1 MSKELFEKVTKEV
14 YIVPVF
20 VSVHDAICKE
30 ANLDI
35 KPLVENIEKFSDVI
49 YNLDEENT
57 RELVSGFIRVY
68 DVQAAAQGRL
78 GILRGIIHKYIEKSI
93 MDFKKKENRFFKPAT
108 NDIRDIFSV
117 DDVKEIFKI
126 SKVYYNGDI
135 KNLIKQNLPKLVDEY
150 LAKEISGVYVFTR
163 AGVQLL
169 LNDAAKLTT
178 GENKGAV
185 TFHNTAPNIT
195 LAVSTKAEEPQAI
208 RFDKEE
214 ENDVNS
220 YYLKSS
226 SMNRDLENFIV
237 TDIDPY
243 SGGHKEVTTPVH
255 NVDDYHRV
263 LLNLIWYFPLYM
275 GIDYFFNENVN
286 DNVVCATQTKNLLIF
301 NPVGLKRLLKTYYAL
316 FYRKETTFSLK
327 DFIDGV
333 KDMGYLPDK
342 HTLCHNGKEV
352 KDVLVF
358 DKNIIAKY
366 IFDNRLIDLIPSYER
381 CVDWWKYDIHS
392 NAFNAVAA
400 SNEFIDLARKY
411 NLINREF
418 VPVDNSSAVI
428 KIDYPTHAAVE
439 NDVEEEEV
447 VEPEVEEVVK
457 EEPKPVAI
465 PAPSSEFDKVV
476 YDARKSI
483 FLSDIVNWVVDNSDT
498 DEDEKNRVGEV
509 FKSIRKYNPECQL
522 YKNATDL
529 SSTIRGFD
537 GIYNPVVFP
546 KH

>member
-195 LAVSTKAEEPQAI
+195 LAVSTKAEPPAI

-243 SGGHKEVTTPVH
+243 DRGHKEVTTPVH

-263 LLNLIWYFPLYM
+263 LLNLIWHFPLHM

-301 NPVGLKRLLKTYYAL
+301 NPVGLNRLLKTYYAL

-418 VPVDNSSAVI
+418 VPVNNSSAVI

-439 NDVEEEEV
+439 EDVEEEEV

-457 EEPKPVAI
+457 EEPKPVVI

>member
-1 MSKELFEKVTKEV
+1 MSKELFEKVAKET

-30 ANLDI
+30 ENLDI

-49 YNLDEENT
+49 YNLDEANT

-78 GILRGIIHKYIEKSI
+78 GILRGAVHKYIEKSI

-169 LNDAAKLTT
+169 LNDATKLATT
-178 GENKGAV
+178 FDG
-185 TFHNTAPNIT
+185 TAPNINV
-195 LAVSTKAEEPQAI
+195 AVSTKAEPPAI

-243 SGGHKEVTTPVH
+243 VGGHKEVTTPVH
-255 NVDDYHRV
+255 KVDDYHRV

-301 NPVGLKRLLKTYYAL
+301 NPIGLKRLLKTYYAL

-327 DFIDGV
+327 DFIDSV

-358 DKNIIAKY
+358 DKNIITKY

-381 CVDWWKYDIHS
+381 CIDWWKYDIHS

-418 VPVDNSSAVI
+418 APVDNSSDVI
-428 KIDYPTHAAVE
+428 KIDYPTHANSIPAVE
-439 NDVEEEEV
+439 DEEV

-465 PAPSSEFDKVV
+465 PTPSTDFDKVV
-476 YDARKSI
+476 YDAKKAI

-498 DEDEKNRVGEV
+498 DEDEKDRVSEV
-509 FKSIRKYNPECQL
+509 FKSIRKYNQECQ
-522 YKNATDL
+522 
-529 SSTIRGFD
+529 
-537 GIYNPVVFP
+537 
-546 KH
+546 

>member
-169 LNDAAKLTT
+169 LNDAKAENMGATT
-178 GENKGAV
+178 
-185 TFHNTAPNIT
+185 FDNTAPNINVV
-195 LAVSTKAEEPQAI
+195 VSTKAEPPAI

-243 SGGHKEVTTPVH
+243 VGGHKEVTTPVH
-255 NVDDYHRV
+255 KVDDYHRV

-286 DNVVCATQTKNLLIF
+286 NSVVCATQTKNLLIF
-301 NPVGLKRLLKTYYAL
+301 NPIGLKRLLKTYYAL

-327 DFIDGV
+327 DFIDSV

-366 IFDNRLIDLIPSYER
+366 IFDNRLIDMIPSYER
-381 CVDWWKYDIHS
+381 YIDWWKHDINS
-392 NAFNAVAA
+392 NAFNAVGA

-418 VPVDNSSAVI
+418 APVDNSSAVI
-428 KIDYPTHAAVE
+428 KIDYPTHAAVD

-457 EEPKPVAI
+457 EEPKPVVI

-476 YDARKSI
+476 YDSRKSI

-522 YKNATDL
+522 YKNAADL

-537 GIYNPVVFP
+537 GIINPVVFP

>member
-169 LNDAAKLTT
+169 LNDAKAENMSATT
-178 GENKGAV
+178 
-185 TFHNTAPNIT
+185 FDNTAPNINVV
-195 LAVSTKAEEPQAI
+195 VSTKAEPPAI

-243 SGGHKEVTTPVH
+243 VGGHKEVTTPVH
-255 NVDDYHRV
+255 KVDDYHRV

-286 DNVVCATQTKNLLIF
+286 NSVVCATQTKDLLIF
-301 NPVGLKRLLKTYYAL
+301 NPIGLKRLLKTYYAL

-327 DFIDGV
+327 DFIDSV

-366 IFDNRLIDLIPSYER
+366 IFDNRLIDMIPSYER
-381 CVDWWKYDIHS
+381 YIDWWKHDINS
-392 NAFNAVAA
+392 NAFNAVGA

-418 VPVDNSSAVI
+418 TPVDNSSAVI

-439 NDVEEEEV
+439 KDVEEEEV

-457 EEPKPVAI
+457 EEPKPVVI

-476 YDARKSI
+476 YDSRKSI

-522 YKNATDL
+522 YKNAADL

-537 GIYNPVVFP
+537 GIINPVVFP

>member
-1 MSKELFEKVTKEV
+1 MSKELFEKVAKEV

-49 YNLDEENT
+49 YNLDEANT

-169 LNDAAKLTT
+169 LNDAKAKNMGATT
-178 GENKGAV
+178 FDG
-185 TFHNTAPNIT
+185 TAPNINVV
-195 LAVSTKAEEPQAI
+195 VSTKAEPPAI

-226 SMNRDLENFIV
+226 SMDRDLKDFIV
-237 TDIDPY
+237 TDINPY
-243 SGGHKEVTTPVH
+243 VGGHKTITTPVH
-255 NVDDYHRV
+255 KVDDYRRV

-286 DNVVCATQTKNLLIF
+286 NSVVCATQTKNLLIF
-301 NPVGLKRLLKTYYAL
+301 NPVGLKRLLNTYYAL

-342 HTLCHNGKEV
+342 HTLCHNGKKV

-366 IFDNRLIDLIPSYER
+366 IFDNRLIDMIPFYER
-381 CVDWWKYDIHS
+381 YINWWKYDINS
-392 NAFNAVAA
+392 NAFNAVGA

-418 VPVDNSSAVI
+418 VPVDNSSAII
-428 KIDYPTHAAVE
+428 KIDYPTHANSTPE
-439 NDVEEEEV
+439 VEEEEV

-457 EEPKPVAI
+457 EEPKPVVTI

-476 YDARKSI
+476 YDAKKAI
-483 FLSDIVNWVVDNSDT
+483 FLSDIVSWVVDNSDT

-522 YKNATDL
+522 YKNVADL

>member
-169 LNDAAKLTT
+169 LNDAKAENMGATT
-178 GENKGAV
+178 
-185 TFHNTAPNIT
+185 FDNTAPNINVV
-195 LAVSTKAEEPQAI
+195 VSTKAEPPAI

-226 SMNRDLENFIV
+226 SMNRDLEKFIV

-243 SGGHKEVTTPVH
+243 VGGHKEVTTPVH
-255 NVDDYHRV
+255 KVDDYHRV

-301 NPVGLKRLLKTYYAL
+301 NPIGLKRLLKTYYAL

-327 DFIDGV
+327 DFIDSV

-381 CVDWWKYDIHS
+381 CIDWWKYDIHS
-392 NAFNAVAA
+392 NAFNAVGA

-418 VPVDNSSAVI
+418 APVDNSSAVI

-439 NDVEEEEV
+439 EDVEEEEV

-457 EEPKPVAI
+457 EEPKPVVI
-465 PAPSSEFDKVV
+465 PSPSSEFDKVV

-522 YKNATDL
+522 YKNAADL

-537 GIYNPVVFP
+537 GIINPVVFP

>member
-49 YNLDEENT
+49 YNLDEANT

-169 LNDAAKLTT
+169 LNDAKAKNM
-178 GENKGAV
+178 GGV

-195 LAVSTKAEEPQAI
+195 LAVSTKAEPPAI

-214 ENDVNS
+214 ENDTDS

-226 SMNRDLENFIV
+226 SMNRDLENFIIN
-237 TDIDPY
+237 DINPY
-243 SGGHKEVTTPVH
+243 VGGHKTVSIPVH
-255 NVDDYHRV
+255 KVDDYRRV

-286 DNVVCATQTKNLLIF
+286 DSVVCATQTKNLLIF

-316 FYRKETTFSLK
+316 FYRKEATFSLE
-327 DFIDGV
+327 DFINGV

-381 CVDWWKYDIHS
+381 YIDWWKHDINS
-392 NAFNAVAA
+392 NAFNPVAA

-428 KIDYPTHAAVE
+428 KIDYPTHANNTPA
-439 NDVEEEEV
+439 VEEEEV
-447 VEPEVEEVVK
+447 VEPEVKEVVK

-465 PAPSSEFDKVV
+465 PTPSTDFDKVV
-476 YDARKSI
+476 YEAKKAI

-498 DEDEKNRVGEV
+498 DEGEKNRVSEV

-529 SSTIRGFD
+529 NSTIRGFD

>member
-169 LNDAAKLTT
+169 LNDAAKLAT

-195 LAVSTKAEEPQAI
+195 LAVSTKAEPPAI

-214 ENDVNS
+214 ENGVNS

-243 SGGHKEVTTPVH
+243 DRGHKEVTTPVH

-301 NPVGLKRLLKTYYAL
+301 NPVGLNRLLKTYYAL
-316 FYRKETTFSLK
+316 FYRKKTTFSLK

-381 CVDWWKYDIHS
+381 CIDWWKYDIHS

-439 NDVEEEEV
+439 EDVEEEEV

-457 EEPKPVAI
+457 EEPKPVVI

-509 FKSIRKYNPECQL
+509 FKSICKYNPECQL

>member
-169 LNDAAKLTT
+169 LNDAKAENMGATT
-178 GENKGAV
+178 
-185 TFHNTAPNIT
+185 FDNTAPNINVV
-195 LAVSTKAEEPQAI
+195 VSTKAEPPTI

-214 ENDVNS
+214 ENDVNN

-226 SMNRDLENFIV
+226 SMNRDLENFII

-243 SGGHKEVTTPVH
+243 VGGHKEVTTPVH
-255 NVDDYHRV
+255 KVDDYHRV

-301 NPVGLKRLLKTYYAL
+301 NPIGLKRLLKTYYAL

-327 DFIDGV
+327 DFIDSV

-366 IFDNRLIDLIPSYER
+366 IFDNRLIDMIPSYER
-381 CVDWWKYDIHS
+381 YIDWWKHDINS
-392 NAFNAVAA
+392 NAFNAVGA

-418 VPVDNSSAVI
+418 TPVDNSSAVI

-439 NDVEEEEV
+439 KDVEEEV
-447 VEPEVEEVVK
+447 VEPEVEVVK
-457 EEPKPVAI
+457 EEPKPVVI

-522 YKNATDL
+522 YKNAADL
-529 SSTIRGFD
+529 NSTIRGFD
-537 GIYNPVVFP
+537 GIINPVVFP

>member
-35 KPLVENIEKFSDVI
+35 KPLVENIEKFSDAI
-49 YNLDEENT
+49 YNLDEANT

-135 KNLIKQNLPKLVDEY
+135 KNLIKQNLPQLVDEY

-169 LNDAAKLTT
+169 LNDATKLTT
-178 GENKGAV
+178 AENKGGV

-195 LAVSTKAEEPQAI
+195 LAVSTKAEQPAI

-226 SMNRDLENFIV
+226 SMNRDLENFIIN
-237 TDIDPY
+237 DINPY
-243 SGGHKEVTTPVH
+243 VGGHKTVSTPVH
-255 NVDDYHRV
+255 KVDDYRRV

-286 DNVVCATQTKNLLIF
+286 DSVVCATQTKNLLIF

-316 FYRKETTFSLK
+316 FYRKDATFSLK
-327 DFIDGV
+327 DFIEGV

-342 HTLCHNGKEV
+342 HTLCHSGKEV

-381 CVDWWKYDIHS
+381 YIDWWKHDINS
-392 NAFNAVAA
+392 NAFNAVGA

-428 KIDYPTHAAVE
+428 KIDYPTHANSIPAE
-439 NDVEEEEV
+439 EEEEV

-465 PAPSSEFDKVV
+465 PTPSTDFDKVV
-476 YDARKSI
+476 YDARKAI

-498 DEDEKNRVGEV
+498 DEDEKNRVSEV

-529 SSTIRGFD
+529 NSTIRGFD

>member
-30 ANLDI
+30 ANLGI
-35 KPLVENIEKFSDVI
+35 KPLVENIEKFSDAI

-169 LNDAAKLTT
+169 LNDATKLAT

-195 LAVSTKAEEPQAI
+195 LAVSTKAEPPAI

-226 SMNRDLENFIV
+226 SMNRDLEDFIV

-243 SGGHKEVTTPVH
+243 DGGHKEVTTPVH

-301 NPVGLKRLLKTYYAL
+301 NPVGLNRLLKTYYAL

-381 CVDWWKYDIHS
+381 CIDWWKYDIHS

-439 NDVEEEEV
+439 EDVEEEV
-447 VEPEVEEVVK
+447 VEPEVEEVAK
-457 EEPKPVAI
+457 EEPKPVVI

>member
-169 LNDAAKLTT
+169 LNDATKLTKA
-178 GENKGAV
+178 ENMGAT
-185 TFHNTAPNIT
+185 TFDNTAPNINVV
-195 LAVSTKAEEPQAI
+195 VSTKAEPQAI

-226 SMNRDLENFIV
+226 SMNRDLENFII

-243 SGGHKEVTTPVH
+243 DGGHKEVTTPVH

-327 DFIDGV
+327 EFIDGV

-418 VPVDNSSAVI
+418 VPVNNSSAVI

-439 NDVEEEEV
+439 EDVEEEEV
-447 VEPEVEEVVK
+447 VESEVEEVVK
-457 EEPKPVAI
+457 EEPKPVVI

>member
-169 LNDAAKLTT
+169 LNDAKAENMGATT
-178 GENKGAV
+178 
-185 TFHNTAPNIT
+185 FDNTAPNINVV
-195 LAVSTKAEEPQAI
+195 VSTKAEPPAI

-226 SMNRDLENFIV
+226 SMNRDLENFII
-237 TDIDPY
+237 TDINPY
-243 SGGHKEVTTPVH
+243 VGGHKEVTTPVH
-255 NVDDYHRV
+255 KVDDYHRV

-286 DNVVCATQTKNLLIF
+286 NNVVCATQTKNLLIF
-301 NPVGLKRLLKTYYAL
+301 NPIGLKRLLKTYYAL

-327 DFIDGV
+327 DFIDSV

-366 IFDNRLIDLIPSYER
+366 IFDNRLIDMIPSYER
-381 CVDWWKYDIHS
+381 YIDWWKHDINS
-392 NAFNAVAA
+392 NAFNAVGA

-418 VPVDNSSAVI
+418 TSVDNSSAVI

-439 NDVEEEEV
+439 KDVEEEV
-447 VEPEVEEVVK
+447 VEPEVEVVK
-457 EEPKPVAI
+457 EEPKPVVI

-522 YKNATDL
+522 YKNAADL
-529 SSTIRGFD
+529 NSTIRGFN
-537 GIYNPVVFP
+537 GIINPVVFP